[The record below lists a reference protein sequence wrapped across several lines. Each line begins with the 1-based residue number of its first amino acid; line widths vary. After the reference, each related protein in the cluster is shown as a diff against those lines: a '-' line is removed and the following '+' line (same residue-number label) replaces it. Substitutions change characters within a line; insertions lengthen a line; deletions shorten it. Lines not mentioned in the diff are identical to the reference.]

1 MQRRRD
7 CKTSR
12 TTRRREAAV
21 GYVALGLLAL
31 LLLSFRAQ
39 PERFSFVARRF
50 WVRVAPLA
58 WLGWAPHPPTM
69 NQRITMFGAQRPNE
83 QHVGSSAGEETDR
96 RG

>member
-58 WLGWAPHPPTM
+58 WLGPPTM
-69 NQRITMFGAQRPNE
+69 NQRVITMFW
-83 QHVGSSAGEETDR
+83 GSASQ
-96 RG
+96 